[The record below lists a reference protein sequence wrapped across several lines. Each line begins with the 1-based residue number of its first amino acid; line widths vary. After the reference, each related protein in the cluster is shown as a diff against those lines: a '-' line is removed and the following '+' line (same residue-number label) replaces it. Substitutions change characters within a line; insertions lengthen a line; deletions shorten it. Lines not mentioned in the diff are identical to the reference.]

1 MVNKFQ
7 FLVVRLEVAVGAI
20 LVEAKLNF
28 NSLWYD
34 QKNGAQSAYV
44 GGKDISI
51 PCGTI
56 RRIALFSGIALAIPY
71 FNSLW
76 YDQKFIL

>member
-34 QKNGAQSAYV
+34 
-44 GGKDISI
+44 
-51 PCGTI
+51 
-56 RRIALFSGIALAIPY
+56 
-71 FNSLW
+71 
-76 YDQKFIL
+76 